1 MKWIKSLVV
10 VTVIVFAAG
19 CVWASSLD
27 LPGVSYDV
35 KVDVNFTN
43 DQDVS
48 VLHMHLDVLPD
59 TIELLVTGFEVA
71 VNTANNQFIMYSYTK
86 QNAIPSGPIMK
97 LHYDSVVTN
106 TTFTLDVLSATD
118 INATSLL
125 TIGSVTGEIK
135 LYYTTQEVDATAL
148 NIIAS
153 GTSGIDENADGVI
166 DPLDLQKVINGQQ

>member
-59 TIELLVTGFEVA
+59 TI
-71 VNTANNQFIMYSYTK
+71 ANNQFIMYSYTK